1 MIFTLFLLVVFVKN
15 EAYAKE
21 TVEIPMDTKL
31 AGPGVVSKGTL
42 DSKVDLQRKLRSTFA
57 KLMDKT
63 GVNKMEHFIKVEV
76 STKSELQ
83 ADWIT
88 YH

>member
-1 MIFTLFLLVVFVKN
+1 MIFTLFLLVMFVKN

-21 TVEIPMDTKL
+21 SVGIPPDSRQARPDLGST
-31 AGPGVVSKGTL
+31 GTL
-42 DSKVDLQRKLRSTFA
+42 DSKADLQRKLRSTFA

-76 STKSELQ
+76 S
-83 ADWIT
+83 D
-88 YH
+88 